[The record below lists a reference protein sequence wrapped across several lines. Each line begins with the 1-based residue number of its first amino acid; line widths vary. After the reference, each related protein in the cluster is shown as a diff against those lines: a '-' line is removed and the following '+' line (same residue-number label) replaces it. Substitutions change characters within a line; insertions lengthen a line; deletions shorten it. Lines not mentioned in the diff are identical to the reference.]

1 MKKALIRTFV
11 AIFVIGIIFA
21 SELNVFADL
30 GGAYNPDLIPESHSE
45 SGFETKVT
53 NIGKGIARILQIIA
67 TVGVVI
73 TGFKYMTSA
82 DASEKSKIKETLI
95 WMCVGLLFVTSA
107 NAIISLVA
115 RAGQQ
120 ALR

>member
-21 SELNVFADL
+21 SKLNVFADL
-30 GGAYNPDLIPESHSE
+30 GGAYNPGLVTENHSE

-53 NIGKGIARILQIIA
+53 NIGKGIARILQILS
-67 TVGVVI
+67 VMGVVI
-73 TGFKYMTSA
+73 TGFKYMTSP
-82 DASEKSKIKETLI
+82 DASQKSKIKETLI
-95 WMCVGLLFVTSA
+95 WMCVGLLLVTSA
-107 NAIISLVA
+107 NAIISLVT

>member
-30 GGAYNPDLIPESHSE
+30 GSAYNPDLIPESHGE
-45 SGFETKVT
+45 SGFETKVKE
-53 NIGKGIARILQIIA
+53 IGTGIVRVLQILA
-67 TVGVVI
+67 TIGVVI
-73 TGFKYMTSA
+73 TGFKYMTSP
-82 DASEKSKIKETLI
+82 DASQKSKIKETLI
-95 WMCVGLLFVTSA
+95 WMCVGLLLVTSA
-107 NAIISLVA
+107 NAIISLVT